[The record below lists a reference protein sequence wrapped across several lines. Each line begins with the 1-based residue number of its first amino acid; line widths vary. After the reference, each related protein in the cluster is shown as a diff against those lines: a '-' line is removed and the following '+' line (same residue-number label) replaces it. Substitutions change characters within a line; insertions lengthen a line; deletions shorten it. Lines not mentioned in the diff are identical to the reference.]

1 MTGLTCFQVLKN
13 LLNSSHFHFFWGGKS
28 LPNMN
33 RYRKKAKQTF
43 LFQSQVRSGWRFWH
57 LRCAARISVK
67 CDGRWMCFFSKETIT
82 VTIRATSSDTGAYH
96 VGHAMTLDFESDN
109 YTIWI
114 WINPGG
120 ISFFPR
126 NIFPIQKKHNEVG
139 GGYLGL
145 ECAAALVGW
154 GVWSLEKR
162 QGASGPGSW
171 FQCAVCICLCQPFDS
186 CKVRFCWWA
195 QEPSGY
201 FRMLLPDTRI
211 SYSSHTS
218 NMDQSGLISG
228 QRDELWR
235 VNSDPSKHVWSHGHL

>member
-1 MTGLTCFQVLKN
+1 
-13 LLNSSHFHFFWGGKS
+13 
-28 LPNMN
+28 MN

-43 LFQSQVRSGWRFWH
+43 LFQSQLRSGWHFWH

-67 CDGRWMCFFSKETIT
+67 CDGRWICFFFPKETINNKSIGSKAPNKENT
-82 VTIRATSSDTGAYH
+82 HPVILVRTML
-96 VGHAMTLDFESDN
+96 AMPWLWTLSR
-109 YTIWI
+109 I
-114 WINPGG
+114 
-120 ISFFPR
+120 
-126 NIFPIQKKHNEVG
+126 KKHLDLDQPWGDICFSSENFPHPKKNNEVG

-235 VNSDPSKHVWSHGHL
+235 VNSDASKHVWSHGHL